1 MTELNYNN
9 LELTISDFQNAY
21 YEIKDNLNTI
31 EEDLNYICEY
41 IEKEELENEKLRNKV
56 EFLLENDRIKEEK
69 INDLKN
75 DIEKLKKLFKCM
87 ILLK

>member
-9 LELTISDFQNAY
+9 LELTINDFQNAY

>member
-1 MTELNYNN
+1 MTEFNYNN